1 MKRLIMYAA
10 VMMLLLPVTSNADKL
25 KLSFDHYY
33 DHDAVVQ
40 ALKDIN
46 SAYSNMTELR
56 SIGQSEEGREI
67 WMLQINNPK
76 TGPDLDKPAVYVEGT
91 IHGNEIQATEVC
103 LYLAWYLLDNYG
115 SVEDVT
121 ELVDTRAFYI
131 VPIVNVDNRARFFED
146 PSNYNIGRSAIVG
159 YDDDRDGLVDED
171 DYDDLDEDGEIVQM
185 RIKDPGGE
193 WKTHPDDPRVMVRVE
208 DGERG
213 EYRLLG
219 MEGIDNDDD
228 GNLNEDTPGYLDMNR
243 NYGFMWQPPYV
254 QSGAGDF
261 PMSAKPTK
269 AVADFLITKPN
280 IAFAFSY
287 HNSGGMILRGPASK
301 LIPMYMPQDISV
313 YDYLGFEGE
322 RIIPNYRYL
331 ITVDDLYTCH
341 GDFTEFLYS
350 NLGIFSFVGEL
361 FMSIQEQFRKPGE
374 EGYSDEERYSY
385 FGGVPSEERQKF
397 NDRLAHGTMFKEWEE
412 FDHPQFGKIELGG
425 WKAFTTRIPQKFQL
439 LDLVHRNASHVIFV
453 AQHTPEVELE
463 VLEIKS
469 LGDGLNRIRIRAWN
483 DNAIPSLSH
492 VAMNKDIVRPDIF
505 SIKGSG
511 IEVVS
516 GGIVQDIHYDRVRF
530 VEHRPHMVFT
540 SVPSFGYRDIQW
552 IVRGNGKVTISYDA
566 KKAANREL
574 SVNL

>member
-1 MKRLIMYAA
+1 MKKLIVYIA
-10 VMMLLLPVTSNADKL
+10 VMMLLLPVVSSADKL

-33 DHDAVVQ
+33 DHDAVVR
-40 ALKDIN
+40 ALKDLN

-56 SIGQSEEGREI
+56 SIGQSEEGRDI
-67 WMLQINNPK
+67 WLLQINNPK
-76 TGPDLDKPAVYVEGT
+76 TGSDLDKPAVYVEGT

-103 LYLAWYLLDNYG
+103 LYFAWYLLDNYG
-115 SVEDVT
+115 TVDDIT

-185 RIKDPGGE
+185 RIKDSGGG

-213 EYRLLG
+213 EYRILG
-219 MEGIDNDDD
+219 MEGIDNDGD

-254 QSGAGDF
+254 QSGAGDY

-269 AVADFLITKPN
+269 AVADFLVTKPN

-331 ITVDDLYTCH
+331 VTVDDLYTCH

-374 EGYSDEERYSY
+374 KGYSDEERYSY
-385 FGGVPSEERQKF
+385 YGGVPSEERQKF

-425 WKAFTTRIPQKFQL
+425 WKTFTTRIPQEFQL

-463 VLEIKS
+463 VLEIKN
-469 LGDGLNRIRIRAWN
+469 LGDGLRRIRIRAWN
-483 DNAIPSLSH
+483 NNAIPSLSH
-492 VAMNKDIVRPDIF
+492 IAMSKEIVRPDIF
-505 SIKGSG
+505 SIEGSG

-516 GGIVQDIHYDRVRF
+516 GGIVQDIHYDRVGY
-530 VEHRPHMVFT
+530 VQNRPHMIFT
-540 SVPSFGYRDIQW
+540 SVPSFGHRDIQW

-574 SVNL
+574 TVNL